1 MSLKFLN
8 PCLMKAVILFLF
20 ILFFSSGIYGQNL
33 IGSDEAE
40 IKKYMKENR
49 IEFKLQN
56 DKNNYFKYL
65 KYVNNTNTET
75 LIFFLSNK
83 YICNGIRLICDQNLK
98 NQKLK
103 ELDLSYTK
111 EGSNLWSEKK
121 KNKNYVIEL
130 TDEEWFF
137 SINIKLKE

>member
-1 MSLKFLN
+1 MKF
-8 PCLMKAVILFLF
+8 VIPFLF
-20 ILFFSSGIYGQNL
+20 AVFVSSGIYGQNL
-33 IGSDEAE
+33 IGYEEAE

-49 IEFKLQN
+49 NDFKLQN

-75 LIFFLSNK
+75 LIFFLSDK
-83 YICNGIRLICDQNLK
+83 SVCSEIRTICDQNLK
-98 NQKLK
+98 SQKLK
-103 ELDLSYTK
+103 ELDSSYTK
-111 EGSNLWSEKK
+111 ESENVWTEKK

>member
-1 MSLKFLN
+1 
-8 PCLMKAVILFLF
+8 MKVVILFLLAVF
-20 ILFFSSGIYGQNL
+20 YTSAIYSQNL
-33 IGSDEAE
+33 VGFDEPE

-49 IEFKLQN
+49 NEFKLQN

-65 KYVNNTNTET
+65 KYVNNSNTET
-75 LIFFLSNK
+75 LIFFLSDK
-83 YICNGIRLICDQNLK
+83 SVCSGIRLICDQSLK
-98 NQKLK
+98 SQKLK

-111 EGSNLWSEKK
+111 TGANVWAEKK